1 MLLKKC
7 MKISKKIIVYSL
19 LVVGCINSAIAQN
32 KPIVFVCAPDWHSIN
47 TVQEMSGTYSS
58 TTWNIALADMSTFK
72 PDFCMIPGDFG
83 GQDDWYTDGDKAK
96 YLPNAKSPKEVIDYI
111 SNVCY
116 PALKTRFQDKGV
128 YPIIATLGDHEI
140 GDNDWPEGSAKS
152 LAVPFYKEAFVRH
165 FFQNEDSSY
174 IYSSPIG
181 TIPCRPMGTPYEGSS
196 YAAQFGNL
204 LVVSVDVFRQ
214 DDPMLKICT
223 KGSVAGEV
231 SGLHLQWLDDLL
243 GQARLSTDIK
253 FIIVQGH
260 LPVLAPVR
268 AKSSSTMYVINNEQS
283 PFWKVLQKHKV
294 DFYFSGE
301 VHAPTAILDK
311 DSETIQIVSG
321 GPIAPSY
328 LLGQVDENHVSITLR
343 EKDSNSNYSEIGKID
358 LNIVNGKKQISSEG
372 LLSFVDQDGMVLN
385 FQFEEENNSTTAINN
400 GSYAKY
406 FNGTQTEIGHSEGV
420 LGQAATFSGSSYIVC
435 PGSNTVLAN
444 EARSV
449 TAWIKTTSGSEG
461 ILSFSGRSNQYF
473 KFRVTNGLLSLALNG
488 SQQAIA
494 DQGTLKVNDNKW
506 HHVVVVLPFR
516 DAKLDE
522 VKFYIDGVKFNA
534 TSSTPR
540 DISINTP
547 PGVNKPVIG
556 GGYATNNVPANP
568 RFVGSMDDYGFWNSG
583 LTEPMVKAIFNLAQS
598 ELHYNSS
605 QMESLFRIYRKG
617 SGSIIIDS
625 LEWKYSTNLSAGV
638 TGELLKTGDNNY
650 SLKLGEG
657 EDGLTTNETTDL
669 FKNKV
674 VEIDQNQSYTYK
686 LCDING
692 KMLFSGKS
700 IYKNII
706 TRTKSLP
713 SAIYL
718 LTLYDSN
725 KHVLTKKILN
735 EYHYY
740 PTKI

>member
-1 MLLKKC
+1 
-7 MKISKKIIVYSL
+7 
-19 LVVGCINSAIAQN
+19 
-32 KPIVFVCAPDWHSIN
+32 
-47 TVQEMSGTYSS
+47 
-58 TTWNIALADMSTFK
+58 
-72 PDFCMIPGDFG
+72 
-83 GQDDWYTDGDKAK
+83 
-96 YLPNAKSPKEVIDYI
+96 VIDYI

-128 YPIIATLGDHEI
+128 YPIIATMGDHEI
-140 GDNDWPEGSAKS
+140 GDNYWPEGSAKS
-152 LAVPFYKEAFVRH
+152 LAVPFFREAFVRH
-165 FFQNEDSSY
+165 FFKNEDGSY
-174 IYSSPIG
+174 IYNSPIG
-181 TIPCRPMGTPYEGSS
+181 NIPCRPIGTPYEGSS
-196 YAAQFGNL
+196 YAVKFGNL
-204 LVVSVDVFRQ
+204 LVVSVDEFRQ

-223 KGSVAGEV
+223 KGSVAGDV

-243 GQARLSTDIK
+243 GQARLITDIK

-268 AKSSSTMYVINNEQS
+268 AKNSSTMYVANYEQS

-294 DFYFSGE
+294 DFYFAGE

-321 GPIAPSY
+321 GPIALSY

-343 EKDSNSNYSEIGKID
+343 EIDSNSNYSEIGKID

-385 FQFEEENNSTTAINN
+385 FQFEDVNNSTTAINN

-406 FNGTQTEIGHSEGV
+406 FNGTQTAIGHSEGV
-420 LGQAATFSGSSYIVC
+420 LGQAATFSGNSYIIC
-435 PGSNTVLAN
+435 PGSNTVLEN

-461 ILSFSGRSNQYF
+461 ILSFTGKSSQYF
-473 KFRVTNGLLSLALNG
+473 KFRVTNGLLSLSINA

-494 DQGTLKVNDNKW
+494 DQGALKVNDNKW
-506 HHVVVVLPFR
+506 HQVAVVIPFR
-516 DAKLDE
+516 EAKLDE
-522 VKFYIDGVKFNA
+522 VKFYIDGVKFNS
-534 TSSTPR
+534 TSSTLPN
-540 DISINTP
+540 ISINTP

-556 GGYATNNVPANP
+556 GGYVSNSVPSNP
-568 RFVGSMDDYGFWNSG
+568 KFVGSMDDFGFWNSG
-583 LTEPMVKAIFNLAQS
+583 LTEPMVKAIYNLAQS

-605 QMESLFRIYRKG
+605 QMEYMFRLYKKG
-617 SGSIIIDS
+617 NGSIIINN
-625 LEWKYSTNLSAGV
+625 LEWKYSTNLSAVV
-638 TGELLKTGDNNY
+638 TGELLKTGDKNY

-657 EDGLTTNETTDL
+657 GDGLTTNGTTDL

-674 VEIDQNQSYTYK
+674 VEIDQNQIYTYK

-692 KMLFSGKS
+692 KIFFSGIS

-706 TRTKSLP
+706 TRTKVLP

-718 LTLYDSN
+718 ITLYDSN
-725 KHVLTKKILN
+725 KHVLTEKILN
-735 EYHYY
+735 E
-740 PTKI
+740 